1 MTNLPYYNPNC
12 CAKCGTRTDTET
24 KIKNRR
30 RINTEW
36 LKKYFKTINI
46 DIDHY
51 KYVCYQCYKSKL
63 IKLKSELINEIY
75 SDQQKIKNLTSKS
88 SNKKNIVK
96 LNLKKDDVSDIPSDQ
111 MYDLTGLTRINFID
125 LYDKLKGKW
134 KHEFCLKNIL
144 FFYLMRLRLGLT
156 SKKITSIFPIA
167 SQTTMYR
174 HIKKLKEFLMKNFVE
189 QNLGIDHITRRM
201 IQLRHTTQISKTI
214 FESDEDSI
222 ITVWDGTYV
231 YIQKSSNYSFQRQ
244 TYSMHKNRPLV
255 KMMMIVTTT
264 GILFSIFILFLID
277 LILYKTI
284 F

>member
-1 MTNLPYYNPNC
+1 
-12 CAKCGTRTDTET
+12 
-24 KIKNRR
+24 
-30 RINTEW
+30 
-36 LKKYFKTINI
+36 
-46 DIDHY
+46 
-51 KYVCYQCYKSKL
+51 
-63 IKLKSELINEIY
+63 
-75 SDQQKIKNLTSKS
+75 
-88 SNKKNIVK
+88 
-96 LNLKKDDVSDIPSDQ
+96 
-111 MYDLTGLTRINFID
+111 
-125 LYDKLKGKW
+125 
-134 KHEFCLKNIL
+134 
-144 FFYLMRLRLGLT
+144 
-156 SKKITSIFPIA
+156 
-167 SQTTMYR
+167 
-174 HIKKLKEFLMKNFVE
+174 MKNFVE

-214 FESDEDSI
+214 FESDGDSI